1 MATRGH
7 PQTKVDYH
15 GREISVDTKMVAL
28 LRACWA
34 QGIETHASCED
45 AQHGSARIWFAD
57 EDSYLRFRLL
67 VPGVRVNGSHWPV
80 DFLLRDAEAEFL

>member
-7 PQTKVDYH
+7 RQAEVSYH
-15 GREISVDTKMVAL
+15 GRPIRVDAKMVPL

-45 AQHGSARIWFAD
+45 AVRGSARIWFAD
-57 EDSYLRFRLL
+57 EDSSSRFLARVLG
-67 VPGVRVNGSHWPV
+67 VPVAGGHWPV
-80 DFLLRDAEAEFL
+80 DFLLEDAEKEFL